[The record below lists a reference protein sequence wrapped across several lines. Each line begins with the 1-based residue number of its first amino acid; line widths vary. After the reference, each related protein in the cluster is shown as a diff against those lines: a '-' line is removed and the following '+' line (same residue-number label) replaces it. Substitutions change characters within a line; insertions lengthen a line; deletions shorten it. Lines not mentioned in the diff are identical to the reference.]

1 MYSRAARR
9 GLNGSVC
16 RASSEP
22 LSAAA
27 APPRTPSRLT
37 DLRRRSRERAPVTW
51 EPVASQRPFHSKSSD
66 RSVADAVPVERKATF
81 EKRQQP
87 SPFDGV
93 RERRA
98 KAGKL
103 IAGVAAASDSDM
115 FKAPAIGKPKSK
127 RWDHHLSK
135 ESLSRHPC
143 SLKQAARH
151 LKKPGL
157 ISLGGGLP
165 SSAYFPF
172 ASLSVRVPTA
182 PHFSEADTI
191 GAHGQDITV
200 GKYDVRDDP
209 EGRAE
214 YDLSIALNYTQS
226 TGSAQMMRFVTEHTE
241 LVYNPP
247 YADWQ
252 CCQTVGS
259 TAALE
264 QTLRMFC
271 DKDRKDAVLTEEYS
285 FSTALETIAPLGVK
299 AVGVPVD
306 AEGLLPDAMDDM
318 LSAWDP
324 AARGGHRKPHLLY
337 TVPSGQ
343 NPTGATQSAAR
354 RRAIYAVAQKHDL
367 YIIEDEPYYF
377 LQMQPYAG
385 TDASA
390 PAAPPPSSVDEFL
403 GTLIPSLLSMDTDGR
418 VLRMDSFSKVLVPG
432 SRLGWV
438 TASAQVIE
446 RFIRHAEVAN
456 QGPSGFSQIAV
467 WKLLD
472 ETWGHEG
479 YLQWLM
485 NLRVEYTQ
493 RRDWLL
499 AACERHLPRDIVS
512 WTPPAAGMFVSSLR
526 RPPSPTYTHLPCD
539 DTCSETNR
547 LPPRTQLWLKIDH
560 AAHPDSNASR
570 PLLEIEEE
578 IFNSCID
585 KGVLCARG
593 SWFRTEQDTPLKD
606 LFFRATF
613 ASASEQD
620 MDKAIQ
626 RLGAAIKE
634 SFRVA

>member
-1 MYSRAARR
+1 MFPRAARR
-9 GLNGSVC
+9 GLNGSLP
-16 RASSEP
+16 RAV
-22 LSAAA
+22 LSLSNA
-27 APPRTPSRLT
+27 RTARLT
-37 DLRRRSRERAPVTW
+37 DLRLRRLGSAPVT
-51 EPVASQRPFHSKSSD
+51 PVPLTQRAFHSKSGD
-66 RSVADAVPVERKATF
+66 RSVADAVPIERKATF
-81 EKRQQP
+81 EKRQEP

-115 FKAPAIGKPKSK
+115 FKTPAIGKSAAK
-127 RWDHHLSK
+127 RWDHHLSP

-172 ASLSVRVPTA
+172 AELSVRVPTA
-182 PHFSEADTI
+182 PHFSEAETI
-191 GAHGQDITV
+191 ASGQTLTV
-200 GKYDVRDDP
+200 GKYDTRDP
-209 EGRAE
+209 EKPNAE

-271 DKDRKDAVLTEEYS
+271 DKDRGDSVLTEEYS

-299 AVGVPVD
+299 AVGVPID
-306 AEGLLPDAMDDM
+306 AEGLLPEAMDEI
-318 LSAWDP
+318 LAGWDP
-324 AARGGHRKPHLLY
+324 AVRGGHRKPHLLY

-354 RRAIYAVAQKHDL
+354 RRAIYAMAQKHDL

-377 LQMQPYAG
+377 LQLQPYTG
-385 TDASA
+385 PGASSV
-390 PAAPPPSSVDEFL
+390 PAPPSVSEFL
-403 GTLIPSLLSMDTDGR
+403 GTLIPSLLSMDMDGR
-418 VLRMDSFSKVLVPG
+418 VLRMDSFSKVLMPG

-456 QGPSGFSQIAV
+456 QGPSGFSQVAV

-479 YLQWLM
+479 YLKWLIH
-485 NLRVEYTQ
+485 LRMEYTK
-493 RRDWLL
+493 RRNSLL
-499 AACERHLPRDIVS
+499 AACERHLPRAIVS
-512 WTPPAAGMFVSSLR
+512 WTPPAAGMF
-526 RPPSPTYTHLPCD
+526 
-539 DTCSETNR
+539 
-547 LPPRTQLWLKIDH
+547 LWLKIDH
-560 AAHPDSNASR
+560 SAHPDGPSR
-570 PLLEIEEE
+570 SLLEVEEE

-613 ASASEQD
+613 ASASEKD
-620 MDKAIQ
+620 MDMAIQ
-626 RLGAAIKE
+626 RLGAAIRE
-634 SFRVA
+634 SFRIS

>member
-1 MYSRAARR
+1 MYSRAARH
-9 GLNGSVC
+9 GLNGSLP
-16 RASSEP
+16 RAAGS
-22 LSAAA
+22 LSNNQ
-27 APPRTPSRLT
+27 TSRLT
-37 DLRRRSRERAPVTW
+37 DLRLRSLGSAPVT
-51 EPVASQRPFHSKSSD
+51 PVPLTQRQFHSKSGD
-66 RSVADAVPVERKATF
+66 RSVADAVPIERKAIF
-81 EKRQQP
+81 EKRQEP

-115 FKAPAIGKPKSK
+115 FKAPAVGKPQAK
-127 RWDHHLSK
+127 RWDHHLSP

-172 ASLSVRVPTA
+172 AELSA
-182 PHFSEADTI
+182 ETI
-191 GAHGQDITV
+191 ASGQTLTV
-200 GKYDVRDDP
+200 GKYDTRDP
-209 EGRAE
+209 NQPNAE

-241 LVYNPP
+241 LVYSPP

-259 TAALE
+259 TGALE

-271 DKDRKDAVLTEEYS
+271 DKDRNDSVLTEEYS

-306 AEGLLPDAMDDM
+306 AEGLLPEAMDEI
-318 LSAWDP
+318 LTKWDP
-324 AARGGHRKPHLLY
+324 EARGGRRKPHLLY

-377 LQMQPYAG
+377 LQMQPYTG
-385 TDASA
+385 PDAPS
-390 PAAPPPSSVDEFL
+390 APPPASVSEFL

-438 TASAQVIE
+438 
-446 RFIRHAEVAN
+446 
-456 QGPSGFSQIAV
+456 AV

-485 NLRVEYTQ
+485 NLRMEYTK

-499 AACERHLPRDIVS
+499 AACERHLPRDI
-512 WTPPAAGMFVSSLR
+512 
-526 RPPSPTYTHLPCD
+526 
-539 DTCSETNR
+539 
-547 LPPRTQLWLKIDH
+547 LWLKLDH
-560 AAHPDSNASR
+560 SAHPDGPSR
-570 PLLEIEEE
+570 PLLEVEEE

-613 ASASEQD
+613 ASASEKD
-620 MDKAIQ
+620 MDEAIQ

-634 SFRVA
+634 SFRLS

>member
-9 GLNGSVC
+9 GLNGSLP
-16 RASSEP
+16 RATRS
-22 LSAAA
+22 LSNA
-27 APPRTPSRLT
+27 RTAWLT
-37 DLRRRSRERAPVTW
+37 DLRLRSLGSAPVT
-51 EPVASQRPFHSKSSD
+51 PVPLAQRAFHSKSSD
-66 RSVADAVPVERKATF
+66 RSVADAAPIERKATF
-81 EKRQQP
+81 EKRQEP

-115 FKAPAIGKPKSK
+115 FKAPAVGKSAAK
-127 RWDHHLSK
+127 RWDHHLSP

-165 SSAYFPF
+165 SSAYFPY
-172 ASLSVRVPTA
+172 AELSLRVPTA
-182 PHFSEADTI
+182 PHFSEAETI
-191 GAHGQDITV
+191 ASGQTLTV
-200 GKYDVRDDP
+200 GKYDTRDP
-209 EGRAE
+209 EQPSAE

-264 QTLRMFC
+264 QTLRLFC
-271 DKDRKDAVLTEEYS
+271 DKDRGDSVLTEEYS
-285 FSTALETIAPLGVK
+285 FSTALETIGPLGIK
-299 AVGVPVD
+299 AVGVPID
-306 AEGLLPDAMDDM
+306 AEGLLPEAMDEI
-318 LSAWDP
+318 LTEWDP
-324 AARGGHRKPHLLY
+324 EARGGRRKPHLLY

-377 LQMQPYAG
+377 IQMQPYTG
-385 TDASA
+385 PDAPS
-390 PAAPPPSSVDEFL
+390 APPPASVTEFL

-418 VLRMDSFSKVLVPG
+418 VLRMDSFSKVLMPG

-456 QGPSGFSQIAV
+456 QGPSGLSQIAV

-485 NLRVEYTQ
+485 NLSMEYAK

-499 AACERHLPRDIVS
+499 AACERHLPRAIVG
-512 WTPPAAGMFVSSLR
+512 WTPPVAGMF
-526 RPPSPTYTHLPCD
+526 
-539 DTCSETNR
+539 
-547 LPPRTQLWLKIDH
+547 LWLEIDH
-560 AAHPDSNASR
+560 SAHPDGPSR

-593 SWFRTEQDTPLKD
+593 SWFRTEQDTPLKN

-613 ASASEQD
+613 ASASEKD
-620 MDKAIQ
+620 MDEAIQ
-626 RLGAAIKE
+626 RLGAAIRE
-634 SFRVA
+634 SFRLS

>member
-9 GLNGSVC
+9 GLNGSVR
-16 RASSEP
+16 RASDP
-22 LSAAA
+22 LSAAL
-27 APPRTPSRLT
+27 RTSRLT
-37 DLRRRSRERAPVTW
+37 DLRLRSRELVPVSW
-51 EPVASQRPFHSKSSD
+51 EPVSQRLFHSKSSD

-93 RERRA
+93 RARRA

-115 FKAPAIGKPKSK
+115 FKAPAVGKPKSK
-127 RWDHHLSK
+127 RWDHHLSP

-172 ASLSVRVPTA
+172 AELSIRVPTA
-182 PHFSEADTI
+182 PHFSEAETI
-191 GAHGQDITV
+191 ASGQTLTV
-200 GKYDVRDDP
+200 GKYDVREKAD
-209 EGRAE
+209 AE

-259 TAALE
+259 TGALE

-271 DKDRKDAVLTEEYS
+271 DKDRKDSVLTEEYS

-306 AEGLLPDAMDDM
+306 AEGLLPEAMDEI
-318 LSAWDP
+318 LTNWDSE
-324 AARGGHRKPHLLY
+324 ARGGRRKPHLLY

-354 RRAIYAVAQKHDL
+354 RRAIYTVAQKHDL

-377 LQMQPYAG
+377 LQMQPYTG
-385 TDASA
+385 PDA
-390 PAAPPPSSVDEFL
+390 PATPPPSSVSEFL

-456 QGPSGFSQIAV
+456 QGPSGFSQVAV

-479 YLQWLM
+479 YLQWLI
-485 NLRVEYTQ
+485 NLRMEYTQ

-499 AACERHLPRDIVS
+499 AACEKHLPRDIVS
-512 WTPPAAGMFVSSLR
+512 WTPPAAGMF
-526 RPPSPTYTHLPCD
+526 
-539 DTCSETNR
+539 
-547 LPPRTQLWLKIDH
+547 LWLKVDH
-560 AAHPDSNASR
+560 SAHPDGNLR
-570 PLLEIEEE
+570 PLLEVEEE
-578 IFNSCID
+578 IFNSCIE

-634 SFRVA
+634 SFRIA

>member
-1 MYSRAARR
+1 MYSRATRR
-9 GLNGSVC
+9 GLNGSLS
-16 RASSEP
+16 RTSIP
-22 LSAAA
+22 LS
-27 APPRTPSRLT
+27 TPAVSRLT
-37 DLRRRSRERAPVTW
+37 ALRLRSLDRVIPVPVTH
-51 EPVASQRPFHSKSSD
+51 VSLSQRPFHSNSGD
-66 RSVADAVPVERKATF
+66 RSIADAVPVERQATF
-81 EKRQQP
+81 EKRQEP

-115 FKAPAIGKPKSK
+115 FKAPAVGKPKAK
-127 RWDHHLSK
+127 RWDHHLSA

-172 ASLSVRVPTA
+172 AELSVRVPTA
-182 PHFSEADTI
+182 PHFSEAETI
-191 GAHGQDITV
+191 ASGQTLTV
-200 GKYDVRDDP
+200 GKYDTRDP
-209 EGRAE
+209 EQPGAE

-252 CCQTVGS
+252 SCQTVGS

-271 DKDRKDAVLTEEYS
+271 DKDRKDSVLTEEYS
-285 FSTALETIAPLGVK
+285 FSTALETISPLGVK
-299 AVGVPVD
+299 AIGVPID
-306 AEGLLPDAMDDM
+306 EEGLLPEAMDE
-318 LSAWDP
+318 LLTNWDP

-377 LQMQPYAG
+377 LQMQPYTGA
-385 TDASA
+385 DA
-390 PAAPPPSSVDEFL
+390 PAVPPPASVSEFL

-479 YLQWLM
+479 YLQWLI
-485 NLRVEYTQ
+485 NLRMEYTK

-499 AACERHLPRDIVS
+499 AACEKHLPRDIVS
-512 WTPPAAGMFVSSLR
+512 WTPPAAGMF
-526 RPPSPTYTHLPCD
+526 
-539 DTCSETNR
+539 
-547 LPPRTQLWLKIDH
+547 LWLKVDQTR
-560 AAHPDSNASR
+560 HPDASR

-593 SWFRTEQDTPLKD
+593 SWFRTEQDTPLND

-620 MDKAIQ
+620 MDTAIQ

-634 SFRVA
+634 SFRLS

>member
-1 MYSRAARR
+1 MYSRAAGR
-9 GLNGSVC
+9 GLNGSLPGATRSLSNA
-16 RASSEP
+16 RA
-22 LSAAA
+22 AQ
-27 APPRTPSRLT
+27 LT
-37 DLRRRSRERAPVTW
+37 DLRLRSLGSATVTPVPLAKRAF
-51 EPVASQRPFHSKSSD
+51 RSKSSD
-66 RSVADAVPVERKATF
+66 RSVADAVPIERKATF
-81 EKRQQP
+81 EKRQEP
-87 SPFDGV
+87 SPFDDV

-115 FKAPAIGKPKSK
+115 FKAPAIGKSAAK
-127 RWDHHLSK
+127 RWDHHLSP

-172 ASLSVRVPTA
+172 AELSVRVPTA
-182 PHFSEADTI
+182 PRFSEAETI
-191 GAHGQDITV
+191 ASGQTLTV
-200 GKYDVRDDP
+200 GKYDTRDP
-209 EGRAE
+209 EQPNAE

-271 DKDRKDAVLTEEYS
+271 DKDRGDSVLTEEYS
-285 FSTALETIAPLGVK
+285 FSTALETIGPLGVK
-299 AVGVPVD
+299 AVGVPID
-306 AEGLLPDAMDDM
+306 AEGLLPEAMDEI
-318 LSAWDP
+318 LTGWDP
-324 AARGGHRKPHLLY
+324 EARGGRRKPHLLY

-377 LQMQPYAG
+377 LQMQPYTG
-385 TDASA
+385 PGA
-390 PAAPPPSSVDEFL
+390 PSAPPPASVSEFL

-456 QGPSGFSQIAV
+456 QGPSGFSQVAV

-472 ETWGHEG
+472 ESWGHEG
-479 YLQWLM
+479 YLQWLI
-485 NLRVEYTQ
+485 NLRMEYTK

-499 AACERHLPRDIVS
+499 AACERHLPRAIVS
-512 WTPPAAGMFVSSLR
+512 WTPPAAGMF
-526 RPPSPTYTHLPCD
+526 
-539 DTCSETNR
+539 
-547 LPPRTQLWLKIDH
+547 LWLKIDH
-560 AAHPDSNASR
+560 SAHPDGPSR
-570 PLLEIEEE
+570 PLLEVEEE

-613 ASASEQD
+613 ASASEKD

-626 RLGAAIKE
+626 RLGAAIRE
-634 SFRVA
+634 SFRLS